1 MKEFVCLVLLTYLSY
16 VRGEAQGVYITQH
29 WNGGYHGHFTLS
41 PSQALHGWKAHLKF
55 SKPVDTLE
63 VIKLILKPI

>member
-1 MKEFVCLVLLTYLSY
+1 MKEFVCLVLLTYLSS

-63 VIKLILKPI
+63 VN